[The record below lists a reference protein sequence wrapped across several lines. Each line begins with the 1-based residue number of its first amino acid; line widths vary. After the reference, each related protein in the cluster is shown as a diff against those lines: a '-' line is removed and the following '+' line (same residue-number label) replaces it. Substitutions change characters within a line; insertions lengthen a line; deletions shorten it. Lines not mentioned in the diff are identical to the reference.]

1 MTTVARTTT
10 SLDSHWYD
18 PKTGEPKHTVPKKDG
33 TGNRPTTIRDARQNS
48 WVPSVTTILKVLDRP
63 ALNNWKI
70 EMACL
75 AVLTTPRNGQELD
88 AFVHR
93 VLHMDKEQ
101 DQEAKA
107 AADRGT
113 AIHDALEQSLS
124 TGQCSSQILPWI
136 QPCRD
141 EIASRGKVLHLEKI
155 LVGDGYAGKTDLIQ
169 LVGDGVFLWD
179 WKSTTKLPEKGSYPE
194 NRLQLSGYAEAYYD
208 SQPDS
213 RTALPRNGIRTG
225 NVFVST
231 KECGKFV
238 IHENPPWQADYE
250 CFQHL
255 VKVWQHLNSYCC

>member
-141 EIASRGKVLHLEKI
+141 AIASRGRIRHLEKV
-155 LVGDGYAGKTDLIQ
+155 LVGEGYAGRTDLIQ
-169 LVGDGVFLWD
+169 ENSCTWIVDY
-179 WKSTTKLPEKGSYPE
+179 KSTTKLPEKSSYPE
-194 NRLQLSGYAEAYYD
+194 HCLQLSGYAKAYE
-208 SQPDS
+208 
-213 RTALPRNGIRTG
+213 RVTALQPIKTA
-225 NVFVST
+225 NVYIST
-231 KECGKFV
+231 KDCGKFI

-250 CFQHL
+250 CFEHL
-255 VKVWQHLNSYCC
+255 VKVWQHLNDYRC